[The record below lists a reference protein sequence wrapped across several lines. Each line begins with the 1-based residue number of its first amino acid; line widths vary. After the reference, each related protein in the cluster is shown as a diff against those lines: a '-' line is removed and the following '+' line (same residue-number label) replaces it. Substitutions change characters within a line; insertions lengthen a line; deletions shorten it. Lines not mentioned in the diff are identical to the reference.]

1 MDKQKE
7 AIIILNGLADNPLL
21 NDTQKEAIMLGA
33 ESLQAKEDEWQTTAF
48 RRGWK
53 EGYGM
58 GKQDAYKEMRKAE
71 ELKEKES
78 ASRR

>member
-1 MDKQKE
+1 MDKQRE
-7 AIIILNGLADNPLL
+7 AIIILNGLAENPLL
-21 NDTQKEAIMLGA
+21 NDVQKEAIMLGA

-78 ASRR
+78 A